1 MATNIPP
8 HNLRE
13 VINGVVKIIDNR
25 VEEDR
30 ETEIEELMALV
41 KGPDFP
47 TGATILG
54 TAGINEA
61 YRTGRGKI
69 RVRAVTEIE
78 AMANGKNKNC
88 CDRASLYGK

>member
-1 MATNIPP
+1 MLPI
-8 HNLRE
+8 
-13 VINGVVKIIDNR
+13 VKIIDNR

-30 ETEIEELMALV
+30 PTTIEELMEIV

-54 TAGINEA
+54 KAGIEEA

-69 RVRAVTEIE
+69 RVRAVYNIE
-78 AMANGKNKNC
+78 AMANGKSRIIVTELPYAVNKA
-88 CDRASLYGK
+88 RLIERSQSL

>member
-13 VINGVVKIIDNR
+13 LIAAVIKIIDNQI
-25 VEEDR
+25 EEGRD
-30 ETEIEELMALV
+30 TSIEELMEIV

-54 TAGINEA
+54 KAGDVYKRQWIS
-61 YRTGRGKI
+61 R
-69 RVRAVTEIE
+69 
-78 AMANGKNKNC
+78 
-88 CDRASLYGK
+88 